1 MAAAKKAQRRGRHA
15 KVDFPEYG
23 SRTDVGLV
31 RDHNEDSLTVAPP
44 VFAVADGMGGH
55 AAGEVASEIAI
66 QTLVENA
73 PDTADGDA
81 LARAVVEAN
90 RAVIRAAVDGRGKQ
104 GMGTTMTAAVLD
116 GVRLVVA
123 QVGDSRA
130 YLLHRGN
137 LQRIT
142 RDHSLVADMVEAG
155 EITEEQA
162 RVHPQRSVITRALGS
177 DPRTLPDIY
186 EMTLEGGDRLLLCS
200 DGLSS
205 MIEDDVIQSVLV
217 RRCDPQL
224 CANILGNEASKAGG
238 YDNVTAVVID
248 VKGDE
253 ETRVKKARFRSR
265 TGAIIGALALLAVL
279 AATAFGSY
287 AYLNHVAFLTVDSN
301 NEIVVNRG
309 LPGEVFGI
317 QPYTLDHKTGVKTN
331 DLDLPQN
338 TIDRLTENGG
348 MRVDSVADADSLVST
363 WKSQATSE
371 KTQDDANEGK
381 GGDK

>member
-1 MAAAKKAQRRGRHA
+1 MSVERGPKELRGVKMPVRGPVIVGRSPGADIVIGASYVSARHARFSIMGQNLFVEDLGSTNGTAVNGQRIAEPVALQERRCGQYRRRHHASEVRIMAAAKKAQRRGRHA

-23 SRTDVGLV
+23 SRTDVGLI

-73 PDTADGDA
+73 PDTADGDT

-162 RVHPQRSVITRALGS
+162 RGIPSAASSPERLGS

-186 EMTLEGGDRLLLCS
+186 EMTLEGGDRLL
-200 DGLSS
+200 
-205 MIEDDVIQSVLV
+205 
-217 RRCDPQL
+217 
-224 CANILGNEASKAGG
+224 
-238 YDNVTAVVID
+238 
-248 VKGDE
+248 
-253 ETRVKKARFRSR
+253 F
-265 TGAIIGALALLAVL
+265 
-279 AATAFGSY
+279 
-287 AYLNHVAFLTVDSN
+287 
-301 NEIVVNRG
+301 
-309 LPGEVFGI
+309 VFGR
-317 QPYTLDHKTGVKTN
+317 PF
-331 DLDLPQN
+331 
-338 TIDRLTENGG
+338 
-348 MRVDSVADADSLVST
+348 VDD
-363 WKSQATSE
+363 
-371 KTQDDANEGK
+371 
-381 GGDK
+381 